1 MSAAGVSNA
10 AWEAQEMMAAALG
23 EAKVLVPLR
32 HRDILPVDRRA
43 AWEILVSGRCARR
56 PLAHLLG
63 EWDFDGLRLV
73 VRPSV
78 LVPRPET
85 EELLEF
91 VVRKLEERG
100 VSSNSILSAADIG
113 TGSGCLAVAM
123 AKRWPRAFVWAV
135 DKSATALGVA
145 RRNAEVHEV
154 ARRVFFLAGDL
165 MARLSPGLHLD
176 VVVANLPYVDEEEMP
191 FLDPEV
197 RHEPSLALNGGPGG
211 LDLIRRLIVQAREK
225 LSAGGRLFLEIGHD
239 QAAAVSGLLRDQGFR
254 EIETGRDT
262 AGIERFVM
270 GGL

>member
-23 EAKVLVPLR
+23 DSKVLVPL
-32 HRDILPVDRRA
+32 HYRDILSLDRLA
-43 AWEILVSGRCARR
+43 AWESLVSGRCARR

-73 VRPSV
+73 VRPGV

-91 VVRKLEERG
+91 VVQKLKERG
-100 VSSNSILSAADIG
+100 GAAASVLSAADIG

-123 AKRWPRAFVWAV
+123 AKRWPRALVWAV
-135 DKSATALGVA
+135 DVSATALAVA
-145 RRNAEVHEV
+145 RRNAEVHGV
-154 ARRVFFLAGDL
+154 ARRIFFLVGDL
-165 MARLSPGLHLD
+165 MTRLSGGLHLD

-197 RHEPSLALNGGPGG
+197 RREPSLALNGGRGG
-211 LDLIRRLIVQAREK
+211 LDLIRRLIVQARER

-239 QAAAVSGLLRDQGFR
+239 QAAAVTGFLRDQGFR
-254 EIETGRDT
+254 EIETGRDS